1 MINIFSQA
9 PRCSRDTH
17 LCTGQVTQ
25 RDAPLFTH
33 PSAPRDA
40 LLFTSSATP
49 RDTHLFTSPA
59 TPCDAH
65 ILTSPAAHRDAL
77 LLAGPATN
85 PRHTSP
91 LMSRGTPATHIS
103 TRRTATRRGT
113 RNRMSV
119 WSSFGLTLQFPLLN
133 SKMTATPTQQSC
145 KGGGAKIDDYNLLWG
160 VLSAATGS
168 GRGLFE
174 WLTLLLGHMHC

>member
-17 LCTGQVTQ
+17 LCTGQMTQ
-25 RDAPLFTH
+25 RDAPLLTH

-65 ILTSPAAHRDAL
+65 ILTSPAAHRGA
-77 LLAGPATN
+77 PFCRR
-85 PRHTSP
+85 PRDKA
-91 LMSRGTPATHIS
+91 ATHIS
-103 TRRTATRRGT
+103 SHVPRHTRDTYLHAAHRDTKRNTKPNVFVEFLRTHPAI
-113 RNRMSV
+113 
-119 WSSFGLTLQFPLLN
+119 SSAEFE
-133 SKMTATPTQQSC
+133 MTATTTQQSC